1 MAQILIV
8 DDENVIATLL
18 REGLRRAGYA
28 VATAANGDQA
38 LEMALEMRP
47 DLVVSDVQMPGMDG
61 FGLVAKLNALMPETA
76 CILMSGHAFSFP
88 ESSRSELAG
97 LKLAGILRKPFQM
110 GVLLAAV
117 KEVFDGLQAQ
127 GDCVHEVP
135 VGADQR
141 CA

>member
-8 DDENVIATLL
+8 DDENVISMLL
-18 REGLRRAGYA
+18 REGLRRAGYV
-28 VATAANGDQA
+28 VATASSGDQA
-38 LEMALEMRP
+38 LEMALELRP

-61 FGLVAKLNALMPETA
+61 FTLVGKLNTLVPETA
-76 CILMSGHAFSFP
+76 CILMSGHAFPFP

-97 LKLAGILRKPFQM
+97 LKLAGVLRKPFQM

-117 KEVFDGLQAQ
+117 KEVFDRLQTQ
-127 GDCVHEVP
+127 RDCVPAVP
-135 VGADQR
+135 VGASQR

>member
-8 DDENVIATLL
+8 DDENVIAMLL

-28 VATAANGDQA
+28 VATAANGDQG

-47 DLVVSDVQMPGMDG
+47 ELVVSDVQMPGMDG
-61 FGLVAKLNALMPETA
+61 FGLVAKLNTLMPETA

-117 KEVFDGLQAQ
+117 KEVFDRLQAQ
-127 GDCVHEVP
+127 GDCVPEVP
-135 VGADQR
+135 IGADQR